1 MALILCNYGGN
12 ISTLFVSFRIFGI
25 LLIFLDVFLVAI
37 DLRATEKNIYIPLEY
52 RAISLAIALFFLVD
66 VLLRVYVEG

>member
-1 MALILCNYGGN
+1 M
-12 ISTLFVSFRIFGI
+12 
-25 LLIFLDVFLVAI
+25 AI
-37 DLRATEKNIYIPLEY
+37 DLHATEKNIYIPLEY